1 MYSNL
6 EEIFYFK
13 GSVAIIL
20 LPTIDMMRI
29 WMGPLPDEICTF
41 SIMARNYYFSSIV
54 MVYSSLTVI
63 KFIVLCILKRVPEMD
78 DDFAAKCIIRTIVII
93 CLLLVGTKFWNGE
106 KPDLQ
111 KVKMLAYQNFFILK
125 KFLISDH
132 VYGLL

>member
-1 MYSNL
+1 
-6 EEIFYFK
+6 
-13 GSVAIIL
+13 
-20 LPTIDMMRI
+20 
-29 WMGPLPDEICTF
+29 MGPLPDEICTF

-63 KFIVLCILKRVPEMD
+63 KLIFLCILKRVPEMD

-111 KVKMLAYQNFFILK
+111 KVKMLAYQNLFMLK